1 MFHYECDHTS
11 PTPTKLTQ
19 FGLSTSGHTQSKG
32 AVLHAIFPWQLS
44 SSTKPHKRHQ
54 LFTSRDLMIK
64 EPCNLIGQEPI
75 ES

>member
-1 MFHYECDHTS
+1 MRGKYFYSLMFHYECDHTS

-44 SSTKPHKRHQ
+44 SSTKPKASIIYFQR
-54 LFTSRDLMIK
+54 S
-64 EPCNLIGQEPI
+64 NG
-75 ES
+75 